1 MEDVWAALRMFL
13 STKLPDVFA
22 STIVSVFWDIWK
34 TVFSWC
40 HLLWKRH
47 CEHCTVD
54 KPSSDQFLDQRKE
67 KLFLM
72 KVTLLTPFFSDPD
85 PHLIIRKPLLGLLL
99 VYL

>member
-1 MEDVWAALRMFL
+1 M
-13 STKLPDVFA
+13 
-22 STIVSVFWDIWK
+22 
-34 TVFSWC
+34 
-40 HLLWKRH
+40 
-47 CEHCTVD
+47 D